1 MSLLNEI
8 MWRLRTMRTDEDSRM
23 VASTL
28 LAPHIAA
35 CELSDEDTVNLITI
49 VAERLKTGPEEVS
62 RLLFCQCHIDLDY
75 TVADNTPA
83 FLICRT
89 WYPKANRST

>member
-8 MWRLRTMRTDEDSRM
+8 IWRLRTMRTDEDSRM
-23 VASTL
+23 VASAL

-35 CELSDEDTVNLITI
+35 CGLSDEDTVTLVTI

-62 RLLFCQCHIDLDY
+62 RLSLSAIDLDY

-83 FLICRT
+83 FVICRT

>member
-1 MSLLNEI
+1 
-8 MWRLRTMRTDEDSRM
+8 MRTDEDSRM

-35 CELSDEDTVNLITI
+35 CGLSDEDAVTLITI

-62 RLLFCQCHIDLDY
+62 RASRIF
-75 TVADNTPA
+75 TGTATAVANRTSA
-83 FLICRT
+83 FVICRT
-89 WYPKANRST
+89 WYPKANRSI